1 MTTTRSADTRVNRWV
16 MGLTSSLVFLSGMA
30 AGAAQGLDVSGSATP
45 ATVRSVAATAIRRP
59 DFSFLDLQKKPHNM
73 SDWDGKVV
81 IVNFWA
87 TWCPPCVHE
96 IPGFIELQSK
106 YADRGVQFV
115 GIALDDTDNVRR
127 FAEEV
132 GLNYPTMHGENR
144 AMQLHKAFGD
154 RIGGL
159 PFTALVNPAGDIV
172 YTHSGAVAVTQIEAE
187 IRKYTPP

>member
-1 MTTTRSADTRVNRWV
+1 MS
-16 MGLTSSLVFLSGMA
+16 TSGRLGAHLVC
-30 AGAAQGLDVSGSATP
+30 T
-45 ATVRSVAATAIRRP
+45 
-59 DFSFLDLQKKPHNM
+59 K
-73 SDWDGKVV
+73 
-81 IVNFWA
+81 
-87 TWCPPCVHE
+87 

-159 PFTALVNPAGDIV
+159 RSRLW
-172 YTHSGAVAVTQIEAE
+172 
-187 IRKYTPP
+187 